1 MSWRI
6 QTCLLILFSSA
17 GVAWGQMSPD
27 ASSGEGSHIATDTPI
42 HADAQQPMSN
52 HLPAEPILPVSP
64 ANSDGRFYASAEYL
78 LWWTKHSPLP
88 PSLITTGPVTDI
100 PGSLGSEGVPLTR
113 GSLDE
118 GALSGFRIGLG
129 FWLGGCLGIEA
140 GGFVLPSQSRTVRL
154 SSDENGNPV
163 LAFRHLDV
171 PMDSTSAEDAFQAS
185 VPAIV
190 SAGPPQIGPFSGSLG
205 FTTRTRLWG
214 LEGNLV
220 ANAGQYENVRWQLLG
235 GVRYLDLSEGL
246 DLFFERQAIVSSG
259 AMVFFQGNAFPDPDA
274 VSSLDSFRTR
284 NQYYAGQFGARCEVD
299 FGRFFLALAG
309 KLALGDMHESVNI
322 QGTSTLV
329 QPGMPNITVPGGQF
343 AGPSNIGRATR
354 DRFDAMPELEISIGY
369 QISPNFKVFIGYNL
383 LYLNKVAR
391 PGNQVDLIV
400 DTRGNP
406 IDPGF
411 TGEMTSFPRPFFSDT
426 NFWAQGLDFG
436 LGVSY

>member
-1 MSWRI
+1 
-6 QTCLLILFSSA
+6 
-17 GVAWGQMSPD
+17 
-27 ASSGEGSHIATDTPI
+27 
-42 HADAQQPMSN
+42 MSN
-52 HLPAEPILPVSP
+52 HLPAEPILPAPP

-88 PSLITTGPVTDI
+88 PSLITTGPVTGT
-100 PGSLGSEGVPLTR
+100 PPASLGNGGVPLTR

-129 FWLGGCLGIEA
+129 FWLGGCLGVEA
-140 GGFVLPSQSRTVRL
+140 SGFVLPSQSRTIRY

-163 LAFRHLDV
+163 LAFRYQDV
-171 PMDSTSAEDAFQAS
+171 PMGAPPAEDAFQAS

-190 SAGPPQIGPFSGSLG
+190 SAGPPQIGPYAGNLG
-205 FTTRTRLWG
+205 LTTRTRLWG

-235 GVRYLDLSEGL
+235 GFRYLDLSEGL
-246 DLFFERQAIVSSG
+246 NLFFERQAIAGSG

-284 NQYYAGQFGARCEVD
+284 NQFYAGQFGARGEVD
-299 FGRFFLALAG
+299 FGRFFLGFAG
-309 KLALGDMHESVNI
+309 KLALGDLHESVNI
-322 QGTSTLV
+322 QGTSTLI
-329 QPGMPNITVPGGQF
+329 QPGLPNITVPGGQF
-343 AGPSNIGRATR
+343 AAPSNIGRATR
-354 DRFDAMPELEISIGY
+354 DQFNAMPELEISIGY
-369 QISPNFKVFIGYNL
+369 QFSPYFQVFIGYNL

-391 PGNQVDLIV
+391 PGNQVDLVV
-400 DTRGNP
+400 DTRGNQ

-436 LGVSY
+436 LEVSY